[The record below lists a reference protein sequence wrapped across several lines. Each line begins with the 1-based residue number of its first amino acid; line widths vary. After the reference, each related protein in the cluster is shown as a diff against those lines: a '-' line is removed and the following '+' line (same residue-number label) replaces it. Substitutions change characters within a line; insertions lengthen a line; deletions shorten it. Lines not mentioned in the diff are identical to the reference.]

1 MIKKELTI
9 IDEMGLHA
17 RPASQIVAYS
27 NKFKCN
33 IDIEHK
39 DKKVNLKSVMLV
51 MSLGVPH
58 GSKINLYFDGEDE
71 ETACEELLKFIDS
84 VNVAK

>member
-17 RPASQIVAYS
+17 RPASQIVAFS
-27 NKFKCN
+27 NKFKSN

-58 GSKINLYFDGEDE
+58 GDKITLHFNGEDE
-71 ETACEELLKFIDS
+71 ETACEQLVEFITS